1 MNTLVICPKC
11 EKLNRVALAAASKST
26 PICGNCKTNLPL
38 HDGVQDVSGSA
49 LTKLMGLAD
58 RPLVVD
64 FWAEWCGPCRAL
76 APKLEEVAQEL
87 GPKVKI
93 VKVNVDENPGTP
105 GKYGIRGIPAMI
117 LFKGGSEVG
126 QLVGNHP
133 KDAILEFLN
142 KNV

>member
-1 MNTLVICPKC
+1 MGTFTKPVTDSSFDAEVINSP
-11 EKLNRVALAAASKST
+11 T
-26 PICGNCKTNLPL
+26 PVL
-38 HDGVQDVSGSA
+38 
-49 LTKLMGLAD
+49 
-58 RPLVVD
+58 VD

-76 APKLEEVAQEL
+76 APKLEEVAQEM
-87 GPKVKI
+87 GGKVKI

-133 KDAILEFLN
+133 KDAIVDFLN